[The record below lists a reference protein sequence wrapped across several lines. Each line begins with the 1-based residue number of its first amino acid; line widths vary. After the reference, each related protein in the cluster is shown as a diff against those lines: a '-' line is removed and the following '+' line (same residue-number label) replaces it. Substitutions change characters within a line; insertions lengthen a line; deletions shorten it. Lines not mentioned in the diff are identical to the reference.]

1 VSTGAPY
8 TQAVYDLQQLASGE
22 VPAGVPGGGGPG
34 ATWLTDL
41 PAQVAQFTAA
51 DQAAVTMYPA
61 YQVLLAQQAAI
72 AAQNWATGGY
82 DSTALKNAAIATLAL
97 VQQLMAAP
105 AAAPAQ
111 APSNIPQNQGGLTIP
126 GSSGATSTSGGYVS
140 SGRYGTYLPGGG
152 VAPVGPAPIVPAIG
166 PGPTTAPSPAPAT
179 SAPAAPAA
187 PTAIVPVTVNPTPI
201 VVAPPAT
208 PTVASV
214 AGQNLSLG
222 TVVAIGIGVAA
233 LGALAVYLWRPEWIL
248 GFFGAAEEPRRNPTR
263 RKRKKKRTKAARA
276 K

>member
-1 VSTGAPY
+1 MSTGAPY
-8 TQAVYDLQQLASGE
+8 TQAVYDLQQLASGG
-22 VPAGVPGGGGPG
+22 VPAGVLGGGGPG

-61 YQVLLAQQAAI
+61 YQTLLAQQAAI

-105 AAAPAQ
+105 AAAPAP

-140 SGRYGTYLPGGG
+140 SGRYGTNLPGGG

-179 SAPAAPAA
+179 SSSAPAPA
-187 PTAIVPVTVNPTPI
+187 PTAIVPVTVNTPPAVVVPPTP
-201 VVAPPAT
+201 A
-208 PTVASV
+208 VASV

-248 GFFGAAEEPRRNPTR
+248 GFFGAAEEPRRRNPR